1 MFDTTRNIAPKL
13 PLSQEG
19 IDELDYLKI
28 EVFYEKYW
36 KQQGNFHPEGHWIFA
51 CHAAFPVLLTPDLL
65 YKLWMNFR
73 TFPGPDDQELHI
85 PYLAVSDLL
94 LSNLIRE
101 AGPDMYEM
109 LPGVRFALLQF
120 LQKDTRLQNENRISE
135 VARFVS
141 RYIDDCLQGTDAR
154 TSAFRETQQW
164 AIQAYLDPDA
174 AIRKIYEELQQ
185 AIDQKDDYE
194 KLKLHSRLERLEQQY
209 SMKLQVNTGVDY
221 AKKLEHLLNFT
232 LGTKELLYQREENAI
247 TAFSQIPEP
256 DYSTMSTSGGIKGT
270 LTIPKSV
277 GGKLTREKK
286 GPGHDGEQIYAL
298 LVGIDKYQNPQISQL
313 SGCVNDARNMADYL
327 RAFHAD
333 KDLRIV
339 TLLDEEAT
347 YQNIIK
353 NFEQHYRLAGPE
365 DIVLFYFA
373 GHADLVSYPLD
384 ITDQFS
390 DEKEPG
396 LVCYDSRSLKG
407 ENIIFSL
414 DLTLLLEE
422 AAKRQPQTVLILDS
436 HYCHRMTS
444 VPPQLEIPAEIS
456 DNADNRSVVH
466 YLNGY
471 FSDKRGTQV
480 RLGTNHVVLA
490 ATELDEQVSREMN
503 VDGKV
508 SGIFTHNLIRAAS
521 EVQGEISYQDLIN
534 RVKFLVKNQGQ
545 EQVPAM
551 IPQNGF
557 DPGQGFL
564 GKILPET
571 SDKRRY
577 QISFDDLNERGWTLN
592 AGQLHGITEEQSI
605 SVYDGEEFLGVAMAI
620 EVGIQSCRL
629 YFPTELPMEMGKFY
643 VGEPESETGQKLRI
657 YASEDN
663 ITMLSSFEI
672 HPDVEWA
679 TVRELSDYEIEV
691 ENGLILFGRTYDPPL
706 VDFAMIQSDITNSF
720 NKIFNWLRLLNIEN
734 PRTGLSNESIEL
746 IPWFRKADG
755 SEKQIEDLNLELD
768 VEEDEQVELFLRVNN
783 HFHQDAHVA
792 IFYLGEDFRITT
804 LGNQKINPG
813 ESSDYQFEGVPRI
826 FLSHTSDRE
835 MENFFF
841 KSIIS
846 TERIDHFSL
855 RQSGLQKVPVNR
867 NQTR

>member
-1 MFDTTRNIAPKL
+1 MSDTVRNIAPEL
-13 PLSQEG
+13 PLSSEG
-19 IDELDYLKI
+19 VDELDYLKI
-28 EVFYEKYW
+28 EAFYEKYW
-36 KQQGNFHPEGHWIFA
+36 GQRGNFHPEGHWLFA

-65 YKLWMNFR
+65 YKLWTNFR
-73 TFPGPDDQELHI
+73 TYPGPGNQELHI

-109 LPGVRFALLQF
+109 LPGVRFALLQY
-120 LQKDTRLQNENRISE
+120 LQKDTRVEGANRISE
-135 VARFVS
+135 IARFVG

-154 TSAFRETQQW
+154 TSVFRETQQW
-164 AIQAYLDPDA
+164 AIQAYLDPNA

-185 AIDQKDDYE
+185 AIDRKDDYE
-194 KLKLHSRLERLEQQY
+194 KLKLHSRLERLQQQY

-232 LGTKELLYQREENAI
+232 TGTKELLYQREESAI

-256 DYSTMSTSGGIKGT
+256 DYSTISTTGGIKGT

-313 SGCVNDARNMADYL
+313 NGCVNDARNMADYL
-327 RAFHAD
+327 RTFHTD

-353 NFEQHYRLAGPE
+353 NFDQHYSLAGPE
-365 DIVLFYFA
+365 DVVLFYFA
-373 GHADLVSYPLD
+373 GHADLGPYPSD
-384 ITDQFS
+384 IADQFP

-396 LVCYDSRSLKG
+396 LICYDSRTEAGL
-407 ENIIFSL
+407 NTIFNL
-414 DLTLLLEE
+414 ELALLLEE
-422 AAKRQPQTVLILDS
+422 AAKRKPQTVLILDS
-436 HYCHRMTS
+436 HYCHRMTT
-444 VPPQLEIPAEIS
+444 VPPQLEIPSETS
-456 DNADNRSVVH
+456 DTAGNRSVVH

-471 FSDKRGTQV
+471 FADKLGEQI

-508 SGIFTHNLIRAAS
+508 SGVFTHNLIRAAS

-545 EQVPAM
+545 EQVPGM
-551 IPQNGF
+551 VPQNGF
-557 DPGQGFL
+557 DPNQGFL
-564 GKILPET
+564 GKTLPE
-571 SDKRRY
+571 SSGNQRF

-592 AGQLHGITEEQSI
+592 AGQLHGVTEEQSI

-620 EVGIQSCRL
+620 DIGIQSCRL
-629 YFPTELPMEMGKFY
+629 YFPTGLPMVMGKFY
-643 VGEPESETGQKLRI
+643 AGEPEAGREQKLRI
-657 YASEDN
+657 YASED
-663 ITMLSSFEI
+663 IFTMLSAFEF
-672 HPDVEWA
+672 PQEVEWT

-706 VDFAMIQSDITNSF
+706 VDFAMIQSDITDSF
-720 NKIFNWLRLLNIEN
+720 NKIFNWFRLLIIEN
-734 PRTGLSNESIEL
+734 PRTGLSNDSIEL

-755 SEKQIEDLNLELD
+755 SEKQIEDLNLELE

-783 HFHQDAHVA
+783 HFHQEVHVA
-792 IFYLGEDFRITT
+792 IFYLGEDFRITS
-804 LGNQKINPG
+804 LGNQKIDPG
-813 ESSDYQFEGVPRI
+813 ESRDYQFEGVPRV

-835 MENFFF
+835 AENFFF

-867 NQTR
+867 NQAR